1 MGAMT
6 TPRRGPGRPR
16 STDRRATPDAIVVA
30 ATALFARRGFDAVG
44 MREVAAAAGVDVA
57 TVHHHVGTKAA
68 LYDACFAH
76 VYDAERTV
84 LAQATGAAGAALGS
98 GPAAA
103 MTALHELLDS
113 FVDFLEDRPETT
125 GLWLRR
131 WLEPDR
137 HAELDE
143 RYSHPLY
150 RAVEQVLA
158 QAHAAGVLDEPDPH
172 LAVRSLV
179 WAVHAHVV
187 GLLAGSAGARQRR
200 EFRAYAHRWLDRMYA
215 PRP

>member
-1 MGAMT
+1 MVRMT

-16 STDRRATPDAIVVA
+16 RVDQRDTADLILEA

-57 TVHHHVGTKAA
+57 TVHHHAGTKIQ
-68 LYDACFAH
+68 LYDACFAR
-76 VYDAERTV
+76 VFGDESAV
-84 LAQATGAAGAALGS
+84 LTGAVRAAHDGLALGRS
-98 GPAAA
+98 QA
-103 MTALHELLDS
+103 MAGLHELLDV
-113 FVDFLEDRPETT
+113 FVDFLEDRPQTT

-137 HAELDE
+137 HAELE
-143 RYSHPLY
+143 AAYAAPLY

-158 QAHAAGVLDEPDPH
+158 AADEAGVLHEPLPH
-172 LAVRSLV
+172 VAVRSLV

-187 GLLAGSAGARQRR
+187 SLLAGAGSARDRW
-200 EFRAYAHRWLDRMYA
+200 EFRAFVHRWLDRMYGA
-215 PRP
+215 A